1 MTKTPDVDVLILG
14 AGLSGIGTACHL
26 VRSCPDKTFQ
36 ILESREV
43 SGGTWDLFR
52 YPNIRSDSDM
62 FTLGW
67 SFEPWTGEKAVADG
81 ADILNYIRSTATKYG
96 VDRRITYSRR
106 GVGASWSTDDQLWT
120 VDVSHTDTGETSQ
133 ITCRFLAACVGYYR
147 YEEGHKPDFAG
158 EENFSGTIVHPQH
171 WPEDLDVTGKK
182 VVVIGSGAT
191 AVTLVPALAKSA
203 SHVVMLQRS
212 PTYVAARPDVDAF
225 ANKLRKIL
233 PAMAAYRIVRWK
245 NVVLSTLMFQIARR
259 RPDKVKTA
267 LKDAAV
273 ELLPEGYAV
282 DVHFNPSY
290 NPWDQR
296 LCLVPNGD
304 LFQAIS
310 DGRVEVVTDTID
322 TFTTSGI
329 ALNSGRTLDADVVV
343 TATGLEMEILS
354 SMAISVDGVSVDPG
368 KLVLYKGMMLSSVP
382 NLSFTFGYTNAS
394 WTLKAD
400 LTADYVCRLL
410 KEMDRRKVTSV
421 IPNPPPSDVGIEP
434 FIDFSS
440 GYVQRSASKLPKQAT
455 TKPWKLHQN
464 YFMDLAMFRFGRLNN
479 EVSWVSA
486 PTKRKESV

>member
-1 MTKTPDVDVLILG
+1 
-14 AGLSGIGTACHL
+14 
-26 VRSCPDKTFQ
+26 
-36 ILESREV
+36 
-43 SGGTWDLFR
+43 
-52 YPNIRSDSDM
+52 M

-67 SFEPWTGEKAVADG
+67 SFEPWTGEKSVADG
-81 ADILNYIRSTATKYG
+81 ADILNYIRATATKYG
-96 VDRRITYSRR
+96 VDRRISYNRR
-106 GVGASWSTDDQLWT
+106 GVGASWSSDDQLWT
-120 VDVSHTDTGETSQ
+120 VDVAHTDSGETSQ

-147 YEEGHKPDFAG
+147 YEEGHKPDFPG
-158 EENFSGTIVHPQH
+158 EETFFGTVVHPQH
-171 WPEDLDVTGKK
+171 WPEELDVTGKN

-191 AVTLVPALAKSA
+191 AVTLVPALAKTA
-203 SHVVMLQRS
+203 AQVIMLQRS
-212 PTYVAARPDVDAF
+212 PTYVAARPDVDAL

-233 PAMAAYRIVRWK
+233 PAMVAYRIVRWK

-273 ELLPEGYAV
+273 ELLPEGYEV
-282 DVHFNPSY
+282 DVHFNPAY

-310 DGRVEVVTDTID
+310 DGKVEVVTDTIS
-322 TFTTSGI
+322 TFTPSGI
-329 ALNSGRTLDADVVV
+329 DLNSGRALKADVVV

-354 SMAISVDGVSVDPG
+354 SMEISVDGMVIDPG
-368 KLVLYKGMMLSSVP
+368 KSVLYKGMMLSSVP

-421 IPNPPPSDVGIEP
+421 IPNPPPSEVGIEP

-440 GYVQRSASKLPKQAT
+440 GYVQRSAGKLPKQAT
-455 TKPWKLHQN
+455 RKPWKLHQN

-479 EVSWVSA
+479 EVTWKSA
-486 PTKRKESV
+486 PAKRKETV